1 MKNNIA
7 DDIRTFFK
15 DASVVSKDDLN
26 NYFRDQNINLT
37 DSALRKRIYLLKNAG
52 IITSVKS
59 GYYTVEQD
67 PVFSPHPDDTILKIV
82 RLFSSRYNYNIDYC
96 IWSSGWVH
104 DFMIHQ
110 PFKYLYL
117 FETEKD
123 VLEEVFF
130 LFKDNNLNAFLQP
143 DKSTLTKYALE
154 SKNPVVILPLVSRSP
169 DIEIKK
175 IKYPVLEKILVD
187 MFFDS
192 NTFFYYQGQE
202 LINIF
207 TEAFKTYH
215 IDYSKLLNYAERRK
229 QKTKLIEFLETN
241 ISAVNINLLR

>member
-1 MKNNIA
+1 MKNNTA

-26 NYFRDQNINLT
+26 NYFRDQKLNLT

-67 PVFSPHPDDTILKIV
+67 PVFSPLPDNTILKIV